1 MSAAKARTGAGFKLD
16 LNPPVRLDLW
26 AITLAVGI
34 VAGTVAQPLAL
45 MLVFASFVVSAGA
58 AIRRDLVPPEWRM
71 MAVIGP
77 LFVAAGVGIATL
89 HTATPDPLAD
99 LAAVEPGEVTIAG
112 RVISAPTHSEFGS
125 RADVRVERLWY
136 ENKEILRGGG
146 VEVFAPDMS
155 VGVGDR
161 VRIIGEIST
170 PEPGKDGFDYAR
182 YLSTKRI
189 SAVVNAG
196 GVQPVGESRGWIGQV
211 HRRTDLALGYGL
223 RPREA
228 SIVRGMVLG
237 DRSRIPEELK
247 TDFQRSGIT
256 HILAISG
263 QHVAVLAALVYF
275 LLRGLAVPLAIRSA
289 GTLSLIWLYILIAGA
304 PPSAIRAGVVA
315 SFVLAAPLL
324 GRQLSPLHFLTTML
338 AAVLAYNPALVYS
351 TGFQLSVTA
360 VSGILLLRKPFQ
372 KLVKATIFR
381 PFAKPPEALSNLFS
395 ISLAAQI
402 ATAPIIAASF
412 GTVSIIGVLTNL
424 IAVPLSGP
432 ILALGFLGALAG
444 NVASFLAYPLNAV
457 NGFLVT
463 ILEWVAQGASTL
475 PFAAIQ
481 ISGVALPLI
490 PLFYAGCMPAV
501 IAGAWLPEKQWPKWA
516 GVTVLWAALWLVLV
530 SVAGQ

>member
-1 MSAAKARTGAGFKLD
+1 M
-16 LNPPVRLDLW
+16 
-26 AITLAVGI
+26 
-34 VAGTVAQPLAL
+34 
-45 MLVFASFVVSAGA
+45 
-58 AIRRDLVPPEWRM
+58 
-71 MAVIGP
+71 
-77 LFVAAGVGIATL
+77 
-89 HTATPDPLAD
+89 
-99 LAAVEPGEVTIAG
+99 
-112 RVISAPTHSEFGS
+112 
-125 RADVRVERLWY
+125 
-136 ENKEILRGGG
+136 
-146 VEVFAPDMS
+146 
-155 VGVGDR
+155 
-161 VRIIGEIST
+161 
-170 PEPGKDGFDYAR
+170 
-182 YLSTKRI
+182 
-189 SAVVNAG
+189 NAG

-237 DRSRIPEELK
+237 DRSRIPEELQ

-275 LLRGLAVPLAIRSA
+275 LLRGLAVPLAVRTA

-315 SFVLAAPLL
+315 SFVLAAPLF

-372 KLVKATIFR
+372 KLVKTTIFR
-381 PFAKPPEALSNLFS
+381 PFPKPPEALSNLFS

-402 ATAPIIAASF
+402 ATAPIIASSF

-424 IAVPLSGP
+424 IAVPFSGP

-444 NVASFLAYPLNAV
+444 NVASSLAYPLNAV

-463 ILEWVAQGASTL
+463 ILEWVAQGASML